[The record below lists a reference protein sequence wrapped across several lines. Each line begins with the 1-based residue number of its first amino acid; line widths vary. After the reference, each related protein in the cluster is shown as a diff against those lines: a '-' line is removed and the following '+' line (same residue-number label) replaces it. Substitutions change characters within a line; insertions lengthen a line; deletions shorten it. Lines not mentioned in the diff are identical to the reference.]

1 MYMCDVT
8 TKLFELYNK
17 KVRSTKEIHV
27 VHPLNLSS
35 SFHSYENF
43 LANVLIDVHLKLPFY
58 NNLLN
63 EEMSYII
70 FVHVIGC
77 ECAY

>member
-1 MYMCDVT
+1 MFDLT
-8 TKLFELYNK
+8 
-17 KVRSTKEIHV
+17 TKEIHV
-27 VHPLNLSS
+27 VHPLNLCS
-35 SFHSYENF
+35 SFHSYEIF
-43 LANVLIDVHLKLPFY
+43 PANVLVDVHLKLSFC

-77 ECAY
+77 ECACLTNM